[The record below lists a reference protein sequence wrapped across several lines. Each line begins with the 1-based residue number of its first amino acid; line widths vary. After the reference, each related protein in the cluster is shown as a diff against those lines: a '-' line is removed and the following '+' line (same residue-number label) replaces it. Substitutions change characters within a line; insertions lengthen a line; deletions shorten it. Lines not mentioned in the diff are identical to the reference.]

1 MSTFNRNTLALAL
14 AAALLP
20 ASAFAF
26 DVTTAGD
33 TTPETIATQVGSAVT
48 MTEAIELNADGITDQ
63 LIGRTT
69 GFGVRL
75 LLPSGVTVVS
85 AILDD
90 DGNNPAALDLLPG
103 DNDANATNDWSQGAP
118 VISSNAIVWNV
129 QPSGA
134 NATIGAGTI
143 LTINSLS
150 LTGVALSGNVQGTVQ
165 LFDPNTNQVIAQANA
180 TLINRANGVTL
191 QCDTSLG
198 DVTKRIDVASDQNTA
213 SKTLFTPGPFPVPG
227 NDAFGA
233 IGSALNGNGQTFFN
247 AGEIDVFPTPSVTFA
262 FVGGDDVDL
271 AIDGTF
277 GAAVTSAFLAVNN
290 DCSANVGDVAGTIN
304 VAGTQVTFS
313 NLDPS
318 VLGTFPKFFCVTVDG
333 STVIDPSTFAVTGT
347 FTRGADSSSLAG
359 CSLLPMQFNGS
370 VVKVFT
376 FNPAGNT
383 TQESFA
389 RVTNWG
395 NTGGKVT
402 VQGWDDAGAAAPGG
416 DVTFNLAA
424 GESLQFNSTDI
435 ESGNAGKGL
444 TGAFGDSVNGKWRLI
459 VTGEFDGMTVTSL
472 NRNNTTGTLTNLT
485 DADNRGEQV
494 NEGK

>member
-26 DVTTAGD
+26 DVSTAGD
-33 TTPETIATQVGSAVT
+33 TTPETIATQVGTAVT

-75 LLPSGVTVVS
+75 LLPAGVTVVS
-85 AILDD
+85 ATLA
-90 DGNNPAALDLLPG
+90 DGTVDLTP
-103 DNDANATNDWSQGAP
+103 DSNANATDDWTASAGIF
-118 VISSNAIVWNV
+118 VSNAAVWNV

-134 NATIGAGTI
+134 NATINAGTI
-143 LTINSLS
+143 LNINSLS
-150 LTGVALSGNVQGTVQ
+150 LTGVALTGNVQGTIQ
-165 LFDPNTNQVIAQANA
+165 LFDPNTNAVIAQANA

-213 SKTLFTPGPFPVPG
+213 SKTLFTPGPFLPNPPA
-227 NDAFGA
+227 DAFGA
-233 IGSALNGNGQTFFN
+233 IGSALNGNGETFFN
-247 AGEIDVFPTPSVTFA
+247 AGEIDVFPTAGVTFA
-262 FVGGDDVDL
+262 FAAGDDVDL

-277 GAAVTSAFLAVNN
+277 GAAVTGAFLSTSN
-290 DCSANVGDVAGTIN
+290 DCSVVSVAGVIN

-333 STVIDPSTFAVTGT
+333 TTVIDQSTFSTNAT
-347 FTRGADSSSLAG
+347 FTRGADTSALSS

-402 VQGWDDAGAAAPGG
+402 VQGWDDSGAAAPGG
-416 DVTFNLAA
+416 NVTFNLSA
-424 GESLQFNSTDI
+424 GETVQFNSTDL
-435 ESGNAGKGL
+435 ENGGVTGGGKAL
-444 TGAFGDSVNGKWRLI
+444 TGALGNGTGKWRLI
-459 VTGEFDGMTVTSL
+459 VTGEFDGMAVTSL

-494 NEGK
+494 NDGK